1 MTSGAILYQR
11 INLHLSDLITDIAG
25 VGDVRNA
32 DVVAYQC
39 PRKGLA
45 CAPRHFNP
53 LDGLVT

>member
-11 INLHLSDLITDIAG
+11 INLHLSDLITDIA
-25 VGDVRNA
+25 A